1 MSIELYLI
9 ALLLALASL
18 YFVFPL
24 VAGAF
29 VRYRGKRVITCPET
43 RKPAAIE
50 VDAGH
55 AALTAAISH
64 PELRL
69 KACSRWPERED
80 CGQECLLQVQL
91 SPEDC
96 LLRNILTGWYADK
109 YCASCGRQFAEIHW
123 LDNKPALLSPKG
135 KTVEWSE
142 IPPEE
147 VPGVLATH
155 FPVCWDCHITATF
168 CRQHPEMIVDRSRIS
183 PGVHRDMFV

>member
-69 KACSRWPERED
+69 KACSRWPEREALRARVPAASPAFARRLSAQEYFD
-80 CGQECLLQVQL
+80 WLVRRQILRLVRKAIRRDSLAGQQARAAQSQRQDRRVERDPAGGSARRAGYTLSRLLGL
-91 SPEDC
+91 PHNCD
-96 LLRNILTGWYADK
+96 
-109 YCASCGRQFAEIHW
+109 
-123 LDNKPALLSPKG
+123 LLSPA
-135 KTVEWSE
+135 
-142 IPPEE
+142 P
-147 VPGVLATH
+147 
-155 FPVCWDCHITATF
+155 
-168 CRQHPEMIVDRSRIS
+168 
-183 PGVHRDMFV
+183 